1 MIGRRQSRVSPEIP
15 TASMA
20 DIAFL
25 LIVFF
30 LVTTTMN
37 QDKGLSLHLP
47 PVGETKEV
55 REKNILNVWINAR
68 DQVAFF
74 ENDQL
79 TPVPFA
85 ELKGHIEGRLREN
98 ENLIVSLKTERG
110 GHLSDLRRCTRRA
123 QTGRCY
129 QNLDCQSG
137 RIADEIRTQ
146 SQSGQ
151 RHSHG
156 LHGRYIL
163 SAPRVFYGLD
173 GFRAL

>member
-1 MIGRRQSRVSPEIP
+1 MIKKRASRVSPEIP

-55 REKNILNVWINAR
+55 KSKNILNVWINAR

-85 ELKGHIEGRLREN
+85 EFKTQIESRLREN
-98 ENLIVSLKTERG
+98 DKLIISLKAERG
-110 GHLSDLRRCTRRA
+110 ATYRSFV
-123 QTGRCY
+123 
-129 QNLDCQSG
+129 NVLDELKLAGSTKIS
-137 RIADEIRTQ
+137 IANPEE
-146 SQSGQ
+146 
-151 RHSHG
+151 
-156 LHGRYIL
+156 
-163 SAPRVFYGLD
+163 
-173 GFRAL
+173 

>member
-1 MIGRRQSRVSPEIP
+1 VTNKRGFGVTKKESRVTPEIP

-55 REKNILNVWINAR
+55 KNKNILNVWINAR

-79 TPVPFA
+79 TPVPSA
-85 ELKGHIEGRLREN
+85 ELKGRIESRLN
-98 ENLIVSLKTERG
+98 ENKKLIISVKTERG
-110 GHLSDLRRCTRRA
+110 ATYRTFVDV
-123 QTGRCY
+123 
-129 QNLDCQSG
+129 LDELK
-137 RIADEIRTQ
+137 IAGATKISIANPEE
-146 SQSGQ
+146 
-151 RHSHG
+151 
-156 LHGRYIL
+156 
-163 SAPRVFYGLD
+163 
-173 GFRAL
+173 

>member
-1 MIGRRQSRVSPEIP
+1 MIKKKESRITPEIP

-55 REKNILNVWINAR
+55 KKKNILNVWINAQ

-79 TPVPFA
+79 TPVPSV
-85 ELKGHIEGRLREN
+85 ELKNRIESRLVEN
-98 ENLIVSLKTERG
+98 RKLIISVKTERG
-110 GHLSDLRRCTRRA
+110 ASYRTFVDV
-123 QTGRCY
+123 
-129 QNLDCQSG
+129 LDELKMAGATKIS
-137 RIADEIRTQ
+137 IANPEE
-146 SQSGQ
+146 
-151 RHSHG
+151 
-156 LHGRYIL
+156 
-163 SAPRVFYGLD
+163 
-173 GFRAL
+173 

>member
-1 MIGRRQSRVSPEIP
+1 VIKKRASRVSPEIP

-55 REKNILNVWINAR
+55 KSKNILNVWINAR

-74 ENDQL
+74 ENVKL
-79 TPVPFA
+79 TPQPLA
-85 ELKGHIEGRLREN
+85 EIKTRIEGRLREN
-98 ENLIVSLKTERG
+98 DKLIISLKAERG
-110 GHLSDLRRCTRRA
+110 ATYRSFV
-123 QTGRCY
+123 
-129 QNLDCQSG
+129 NVLDELKLAGSTKIS
-137 RIADEIRTQ
+137 IANPEE
-146 SQSGQ
+146 
-151 RHSHG
+151 
-156 LHGRYIL
+156 
-163 SAPRVFYGLD
+163 
-173 GFRAL
+173 

>member
-1 MIGRRQSRVSPEIP
+1 MIVRRQSRVSPEIP

-68 DQVAFF
+68 DQLAFF

-85 ELKGHIEGRLREN
+85 ELKERIEGRLQEN

-110 GHLSDLRRCTRRA
+110 ATYRTFVDV
-123 QTGRCY
+123 
-129 QNLDCQSG
+129 LDELKLAGATKIS
-137 RIADEIRTQ
+137 IANPEE
-146 SQSGQ
+146 
-151 RHSHG
+151 
-156 LHGRYIL
+156 
-163 SAPRVFYGLD
+163 
-173 GFRAL
+173 

>member
-1 MIGRRQSRVSPEIP
+1 MIGRRQSRVPPEIP

-74 ENDQL
+74 ENEQL

-110 GHLSDLRRCTRRA
+110 ATYRTFVDV
-123 QTGRCY
+123 
-129 QNLDCQSG
+129 LDELKLAGATKIS
-137 RIADEIRTQ
+137 IANPEE
-146 SQSGQ
+146 
-151 RHSHG
+151 
-156 LHGRYIL
+156 
-163 SAPRVFYGLD
+163 
-173 GFRAL
+173 

>member
-1 MIGRRQSRVSPEIP
+1 MIKKRASRVSPEIP

-55 REKNILNVWINAR
+55 QEKNILNVWINAR

-79 TPVPFA
+79 TPVLFD
-85 ELKGHIEGRLREN
+85 ELKTRIEGRLRAN
-98 ENLIVSLKTERG
+98 DKLIVSLKTERG
-110 GHLSDLRRCTRRA
+110 ATYRTFVDVLDELKLARA
-123 QTGRCY
+123 TKI
-129 QNLDCQSG
+129 S
-137 RIADEIRTQ
+137 IANPEE
-146 SQSGQ
+146 
-151 RHSHG
+151 
-156 LHGRYIL
+156 
-163 SAPRVFYGLD
+163 
-173 GFRAL
+173 

>member
-1 MIGRRQSRVSPEIP
+1 MIKKREGRVSPEIP

-55 REKNILNVWINAR
+55 QSKNILNVWINAR
-68 DQVAFF
+68 DQLAFF

-79 TPVPFA
+79 TPIPSGQLQSQIKSRMA
-85 ELKGHIEGRLREN
+85 ENDK
-98 ENLIVSLKTERG
+98 LIISVKTERG
-110 GHLSDLRRCTRRA
+110 ATYRTFVDV
-123 QTGRCY
+123 
-129 QNLDCQSG
+129 LDELKMAGATKIS
-137 RIADEIRTQ
+137 IANPEE
-146 SQSGQ
+146 
-151 RHSHG
+151 
-156 LHGRYIL
+156 
-163 SAPRVFYGLD
+163 
-173 GFRAL
+173 

>member
-1 MIGRRQSRVSPEIP
+1 MIKKRASRVSPEIP

-55 REKNILNVWINAR
+55 KSKNILNVWINAR

-85 ELKGHIEGRLREN
+85 EFKNRIEGRLREN
-98 ENLIVSLKTERG
+98 DKLIISLKAERG
-110 GHLSDLRRCTRRA
+110 ATYRSFVNVLDELKLAGSTRI
-123 QTGRCY
+123 
-129 QNLDCQSG
+129 S
-137 RIADEIRTQ
+137 IANPEE
-146 SQSGQ
+146 
-151 RHSHG
+151 
-156 LHGRYIL
+156 
-163 SAPRVFYGLD
+163 
-173 GFRAL
+173 

>member
-1 MIGRRQSRVSPEIP
+1 MIGRRQSRVPPEIP

-30 LVTTTMN
+30 LVTTTMD

-110 GHLSDLRRCTRRA
+110 ATYRTFVDV
-123 QTGRCY
+123 
-129 QNLDCQSG
+129 LDELKLAGATKIS
-137 RIADEIRTQ
+137 IANPEE
-146 SQSGQ
+146 
-151 RHSHG
+151 
-156 LHGRYIL
+156 
-163 SAPRVFYGLD
+163 
-173 GFRAL
+173 

>member
-1 MIGRRQSRVSPEIP
+1 MIKKRASRVSPEIP

-55 REKNILNVWINAR
+55 KSKNILNVWINAR

-85 ELKGHIEGRLREN
+85 EFKTRIESRLREN
-98 ENLIVSLKTERG
+98 DKLIISLKAERG
-110 GHLSDLRRCTRRA
+110 ATYRSFV
-123 QTGRCY
+123 
-129 QNLDCQSG
+129 NVLDELKLAGSTKIS
-137 RIADEIRTQ
+137 IANPEE
-146 SQSGQ
+146 
-151 RHSHG
+151 
-156 LHGRYIL
+156 
-163 SAPRVFYGLD
+163 
-173 GFRAL
+173 

>member
-1 MIGRRQSRVSPEIP
+1 MIKKRESRVSPEIP

-55 REKNILNVWINAR
+55 QSKNILNVWINAR
-68 DQVAFF
+68 DQLAFF

-79 TPVPFA
+79 TPIPSGQLQSQIKSRMA
-85 ELKGHIEGRLREN
+85 ENDK
-98 ENLIVSLKTERG
+98 LIISVKTERG
-110 GHLSDLRRCTRRA
+110 ATYRTFVDV
-123 QTGRCY
+123 
-129 QNLDCQSG
+129 LDELKMAG
-137 RIADEIRTQ
+137 AT
-146 SQSGQ
+146 
-151 RHSHG
+151 
-156 LHGRYIL
+156 
-163 SAPRVFYGLD
+163 
-173 GFRAL
+173 